1 MDLTTQVTRARDG
14 RSLMFAEW
22 GDPEG
27 QPIFNLHG
35 TPSCRLNRHPNQEL
49 VRSTGV
55 RLITYDRAG
64 YGGSDRHHGRV
75 VADCVGDVTAIADT
89 LGLRRFAVSGT
100 SGGGP
105 HALAVAA
112 LMGDRVTRA
121 ACVVAVAPYGAL
133 GDDWFVGMDPENVKE
148 FGWALEGEDRLTM
161 ELERQ
166 DGTRQQ
172 RVLGDPSEILAEFQL
187 PPSDRAVLAREDL
200 LQVRRETALESTR
213 NGVGG
218 WVDDDIAFTKP
229 WGFDPASIEIPT
241 LVWYGTADV
250 MVPPGHG
257 EWLARAIPGAAVRL
271 DELGHMGDPDA
282 DLVERFAW
290 LTEAAGAP
298 ESS

>member
-1 MDLTTQVTRARDG
+1 MDLSAQVTRAGDG
-14 RSLMFAEW
+14 RTLVFAEW

-27 QPIFNLHG
+27 QPIFHLHG
-35 TPSCRLNRHPNQEL
+35 TPSCRLNRHPNQAL

-64 YGGSDRHHGRV
+64 YGGSDRHHGRE
-75 VADCVGDVTAIADT
+75 VADCVADVAAIADA
-89 LGLRRFAVSGT
+89 LGLERFAVSGT

-112 LMGDRVTRA
+112 LLGDRVARA
-121 ACVVAVAPYGAL
+121 ACVVGVAPFEAL
-133 GDDWFVGMDPENVKE
+133 GDDWFIGMDPENVKE
-148 FGWALEGEDRLTM
+148 FGWALQGEDRLQV
-161 ELERQ
+161 ELERE
-166 DGTRQQ
+166 DHIRQQ
-172 RVLGDPSEILAEFQL
+172 RALGDSSDILAEFQL

-200 LQVRRETALESTR
+200 LQVRRETTLESTR

-229 WGFDPASIEIPT
+229 WGFDPESIRVPT

-250 MVPPGHG
+250 MVPPRHG
-257 EWLARAIPGAAVRL
+257 EWLAHTIPGAVARP
-271 DELGHMGDPDA
+271 DQLGHMGDPDA

-290 LTEAAGAP
+290 LVGASGAAA
-298 ESS
+298 S